1 MRILIVEDE
10 KNIANNLKMGFLD
23 ENFAVDV
30 VYDGNEAY
38 DMAAVEEYD
47 AIILDI
53 MLPGLDGI
61 SICKKLRAE
70 KVYTP
75 IIMLTAKDS
84 IDDRVKGLESGADDY
99 VIKPF
104 SFEELLARVKSLIR
118 RTNTKDP
125 ILKVDSLEMNPT
137 THIVMRSGREVLLT
151 GKEYILLEYF
161 MNHPDQILTRD
172 QIINHVWDYSYDSFS
187 NIVDVFIKRL
197 REKVETPYPKERKIF
212 KTVRGLGYR
221 FGV

>member
-10 KNIANNLKMGFLD
+10 VNIANNLRMGFLD
-23 ENFAVDV
+23 ENYVVDV
-30 VYDGNEAY
+30 VHDGNEAY
-38 DMAAVEEYD
+38 DLASVEEFD
-47 AIILDI
+47 VIILDL
-53 MLPGLDGI
+53 MLPGMDGVTL
-61 SICKKLRAE
+61 CKSLRQE

-75 IIMLTAKDS
+75 IIMLTAKDAVE
-84 IDDRVKGLESGADDY
+84 DKVKGLEAGADDY
-99 VIKPF
+99 LVKPF

-118 RTNTKDP
+118 RTNIKEQ
-125 ILKVDSLEMNPT
+125 ILKVDTLELNPSS
-137 THIVMRSGREVLLT
+137 HIVKRSGREINLT

-161 MNHPDQILTRD
+161 MNHPNQILTRD

-197 REKVETPYPKERKIF
+197 REKIETPFPKERKLF
-212 KTVRGLGYR
+212 TTVRGLGYR